1 MACSETSEIE
11 LTEEQL
17 EIIAASFG
25 SETAERMANIKF
37 VKFSGVIGIDL
48 LN

>member
-1 MACSETSEIE
+1 MACSDTPEIE

-17 EIIAASFG
+17 AIIAESLG

-37 VKFSGVIGIDL
+37 VKFSGFIGIDL